1 MKRNSFLRENN
12 LEAVVI
18 LNFFRNFVRIKKT
31 LKDSQTM
38 AKENHIDRALAFME
52 NLKKLGTQLQR
63 AGEQQQIM
71 LQRML
76 IKNQN
81 NETDTD
87 EYREL
92 EKQSKNLQA
101 MINKWRPIYE
111 ERYKMLQ
118 DAEKAAKK

>member
-1 MKRNSFLRENN
+1 MKRISFLRENN

-18 LNFFRNFVRIKKT
+18 LNFFCNFVRIKKT

-38 AKENHIDRALAFME
+38 AKENHIDRALAFIE
-52 NLKKLGTQLQR
+52 NLEKLGAQLQK
-63 AGEQQQIM
+63 ADEQQKLM

-76 IKNQN
+76 IKNLN

-92 EKQSKNLQA
+92 EHRSKDLQA
-101 MINKWRPIYE
+101 MINK
-111 ERYKMLQ
+111 
-118 DAEKAAKK
+118 